1 MPDNQIK
8 KERRWLYFAI
18 GLIVGFL
25 ISAAAFVVFAM
36 IQSKSKS
43 FTQTIEHIYSR
54 ENTKDTVIKYVNV
67 VRKEPS
73 TLSFDEASQTQD
85 SVDIAELPETYDEVD
100 FSYAEESKASAEDV
114 VMEDKILAQKVM
126 RVRFKNAEFKDAP
139 AEEGALGT
147 IEVQQWNTP
156 IKNRISYC
164 FNGNILKIKG
174 LDIEKM
180 EIIHFEQRYYL
191 SHHGN
196 YYLLENNNN
205 FEKLGMPVAL
215 AAQK

>member
-36 IQSKSKS
+36 IQSQSKS
-43 FTQTIEHIYSR
+43 FTKTIEHIYSR
-54 ENTKDTVIKYVNV
+54 ENSKDTVIKYVNV
-67 VRKEPS
+67 VRKEPA
-73 TLSFDEASQTQD
+73 LSAFEEASQTQD
-85 SVDIAELPETYDEVD
+85 SVDMDELQETYDEVD
-100 FSYAEESKASAEDV
+100 FSYAEESQASAEDV
-114 VMEDKILAQKVM
+114 VMEDKILAQKVL
-126 RVRFKNAEFKDAP
+126 RVHFKNAEFKDAP
-139 AEEGALGT
+139 AEEGAVST
-147 IEVQQWNTP
+147 MEVQQWNTP
-156 IKNRISYC
+156 IKNRISYR
-164 FNGNILKIKG
+164 FSGNMLQIKG

-180 EIIHFEQRYYL
+180 EIIHFDQQYYL

-205 FEKLGMPVAL
+205 FEKLGLPVAL